1 MQRLSLRTG
10 ALFAVA
16 GLLLALGGAP
26 LLVTGADHL
35 DAPAL
40 GHVSI
45 GSSVDLLSTHGDR
58 DINDVYVFN
67 NAARTRTVFAMTT
80 NPAVNLPTVDPF
92 ANFGTNVRYVI
103 NVDRTG
109 DAVQDLAYVW
119 RFGAAS
125 GGSQPYTV
133 WRYSGANARSLAQG
147 VKVGSGWTGGSGIGT
162 ATGNAKVFAGVRA
175 DPFFF
180 DLIGFLGTVFHV
192 GTAQLGVCPT
202 SGTPPGSNCDFF
214 AGLNTNAMVLEVPN
228 DSIGATNIGVWGT
241 TSYWEGGAW
250 HKADQ
255 MGRPAINT
263 VFNNKYVQPVP
274 ADLATVKNLFN
285 TTAPSQQNSSTS
297 PFHGDIVVTLEN
309 INHILGTFAAFGCQD
324 YDATTANAIADYLLP
339 DVITYR
345 VGSTAYGAVFPFNGR
360 KLSADVIDAELAVTT
375 NGCVTSDNSNAS
387 GHTYLPSFPYLGVPN

>member
-1 MQRLSLRTG
+1 MQRPSLRTG
-10 ALFAVA
+10 GLLAAA
-16 GLLLALGGAP
+16 GLILAIGGAP
-26 LLVTGADHL
+26 LLVSGADHL

-40 GHVSI
+40 GHTSS

-67 NAARTRTVFAMTT
+67 NAAKTRTVFAMTT
-80 NPAVNLPTVDPF
+80 NPAVNVPTVDAM

-109 DAVQDLAYVW
+109 DAVQDLAFVW
-119 RFGAAS
+119 RFGTAGAN
-125 GGSQPYTV
+125 GQNYTV
-133 WRYSGANARSLAQG
+133 SRYSGVNARTLAHG
-147 VKVGSGWTGGSGIGT
+147 VQIGSGRTGTGIGT

-180 DLIGFLGTVFHV
+180 DLLGFLGTVLGV
-192 GTAQLGVCPT
+192 GTSQLGNCGVA
-202 SGTPPGSNCDFF
+202 NCDFF
-214 AGLNTNAMVLEVPN
+214 APLDTNAMVIEVPN

-263 VFNNKYVQPVP
+263 VFNTKYVT
-274 ADLATVKNLFN
+274 AAANKNLFN
-285 TTAPSQQNSSTS
+285 ETPPSRQNSSS
-297 PFHGDIVVTLEN
+297 LPLHGNVVATLQN
-309 INHILGTFAAFGCQD
+309 INLLLGLTVAPYNCTD
-324 YDATTANAIADYLLP
+324 YDATTANAIANFLLP
-339 DVITYR
+339 DVLTYR
-345 VGSTAYGAVFPFNGR
+345 VGSKADGTAFNGR
-360 KLSADVIDAELAVTT
+360 ALSDDVIDAELAVTT
-375 NGCVTSDNSNAS
+375 NGCVTSDNADAS